1 VRVRACQQ
9 PTTGISHG
17 IYSEKKTVVK
27 KMFHC
32 LILPSSF
39 YNIDVKQEQQSPS
52 FSPKFL
58 STHKK
63 IIRLATK
70 NYVNF
75 SLSRLKIKPLVSLAK
90 TCKQTLL

>member
-39 YNIDVKQEQQSPS
+39 YNIDVKQEQQP
-52 FSPKFL
+52 PL
-58 STHKK
+58 SQIFEHTRK
-63 IIRLATK
+63 IIRIAKK
-70 NYVNF
+70 NMSIF
-75 SLSRLKIKPLVSLAK
+75 RLVD
-90 TCKQTLL
+90 